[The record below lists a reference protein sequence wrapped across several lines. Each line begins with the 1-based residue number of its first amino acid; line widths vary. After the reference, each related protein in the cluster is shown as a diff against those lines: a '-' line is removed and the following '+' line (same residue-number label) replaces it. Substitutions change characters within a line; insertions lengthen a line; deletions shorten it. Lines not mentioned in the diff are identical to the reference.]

1 MLQATYKI
9 SLERMQLCYMETTKR
24 ELTEAQAIERS
35 IHKRYR
41 KTIWK
46 PFVSGINRYKLIEEG
61 DNIAVCISGGKDSM
75 ILAKLMQALHKI
87 SDIPFNAKY
96 IVMDP
101 GYNEINRQ
109 RVISN
114 AARLEI
120 PIEIFNSNIFEVVT
134 STDQSPCYLCARM
147 RRGHLYAYAQEI
159 GCNKIALG
167 HHFSDVV
174 ETTLMGM
181 FYGSQI
187 QTMMPKVRSQNFE
200 GLELIRPMYC
210 VHEDMIIDWAKYN
223 NLEFIQCAC
232 PLSESCNVFDATGGT
247 SKRQEIKMLLKK
259 LRQENE
265 NIEKNIFQSLHAVK
279 LDTVL
284 GYKQGGVEYSFLD
297 RY

>member
-1 MLQATYKI
+1 MDTA
-9 SLERMQLCYMETTKR
+9 KR
-24 ELTEAQAIERS
+24 ELTQAQQVERS
-35 IHKRYR
+35 LHKRYR

-46 PFVSGINRYKLIEEG
+46 PFVAGVNRYKQIEEG

-75 ILAKLMQALHKI
+75 LLAKLMQALHKI
-87 SDIPFNAKY
+87 SHTSFNLKF

-114 AARLEI
+114 AAKLEV
-120 PIEIFNSNIFEVVT
+120 PIEIFESNIFDVIT
-134 STDQSPCYLCARM
+134 SIDQSPCYLCARM
-147 RRGHLYAYAQEI
+147 RRGHLYSYAKEI

-167 HHFSDVV
+167 HHFSDVI
-174 ETTLMGM
+174 ETTLIGM
-181 FYGSQI
+181 FYGAQI

-200 GLELIRPMYC
+200 GMELIRPMYC
-210 VHEDMIIDWAKYN
+210 VHEDMILDWAKYN
-223 NLEFIQCAC
+223 GLEFIQCAC
-232 PLSESCNVFDATGGT
+232 PLSESCNMFDSTGGA
-247 SKRQEIKMLLKK
+247 SKRQEVKALLKK
-259 LRQENE
+259 LRQENK

-284 GYKQGGVEYSFLD
+284 AYKQGGVEYSFLD